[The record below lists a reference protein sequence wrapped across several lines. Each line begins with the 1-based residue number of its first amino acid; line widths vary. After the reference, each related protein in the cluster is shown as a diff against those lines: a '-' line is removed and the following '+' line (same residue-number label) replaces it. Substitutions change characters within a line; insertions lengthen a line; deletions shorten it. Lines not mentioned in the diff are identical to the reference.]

1 MMFSPA
7 VQAFFDS
14 QTSTLSYVVSDP
26 STGDAVIIDPVLDY
40 DVLRSQT
47 STERADELLSYLSAN
62 SLVLRA
68 VLETHAHAD
77 HLSAAQYIAAEYKVP
92 VAIGAG
98 IVEVQETFAG
108 ILNLQDTAD
117 TDGRQFDLLLLPER
131 DYEFGSLTIK
141 TLSTPGHTPACL
153 SYLVGDAV
161 FTGDSLFIE
170 DYGTGRTDF
179 PAGSSEALYHS
190 VTQVLYQLPGE
201 TRVFVGHDYQ
211 PGGRELRYESTIAR
225 ERAMNVQL
233 SEKTTREAFIEFRD
247 SRDSTLK
254 PPRLIFQSIQVN
266 AFGGRLPQGEENGR
280 RYLKIPLNLRRATD
294 TAGRPTEKK
303 SPSRDDAVATAA
315 KESVSHA

>member
-1 MMFSPA
+1 MFSPA
-7 VQAFFDS
+7 VQAFFDP

-26 STGDAVIIDPVLDY
+26 STGDAIIIDPVLDY

-47 STERADELLSYLSAN
+47 STEHADELLAYLRSN

-77 HLSAAQYIAAEYKVP
+77 HLSGAQYIASALEVP

-108 ILNLQDTAD
+108 ILNLDDTAD
-117 TDGRQFDLLLLPER
+117 TDGRQFDLLLLPDR
-131 DYEFGSLTIK
+131 DYEFGSLRVK

-179 PAGSSEALYHS
+179 PAGSSEDLYHS
-190 VTQVLYQLPGE
+190 VTEVLYKLPGE

-211 PGGRELRYESTIAR
+211 PGGRALRFESTIAR
-225 ERAMNVQL
+225 ERVMNVQL
-233 SEKTTREAFIEFRD
+233 SERTSREAFVEFRD
-247 SRDSTLK
+247 ARDSTLK

-266 AFGGRLPQGEENGR
+266 AFGGRLPEAEENGR
-280 RYLKIPLNLRRATD
+280 RYLKIPLNLRQATD
-294 TAGRPTEKK
+294 SAGRKNDSSRASAETSEASSRGAEEK
-303 SPSRDDAVATAA
+303 T
-315 KESVSHA
+315 HA